1 MTGTWN
7 VLKASVL
14 LHMLD
19 NLLNGEAIV
28 ILVAAHYIHQAQPP
42 FRTVPFSASWIV
54 PHSPHHDFGLH
65 LHQTGEHFLGPEPRG
80 LVGNIVPGARRP
92 NGPTYE

>member
-19 NLLNGEAIV
+19 NLLNAEAIV
-28 ILVAAHYIHQAQPP
+28 ILVAAHYIHQ
-42 FRTVPFSASWIV
+42 
-54 PHSPHHDFGLH
+54 
-65 LHQTGEHFLGPEPRG
+65 
-80 LVGNIVPGARRP
+80 VPGEISSDLYRV
-92 NGPTYE
+92 